1 MKETNNKIKVV
12 KHYLQTYLIKDL
24 IDHKASLGKDEK
36 VYIPFESPESIDIK
50 DYVEDTLRIYV
61 NEKPAEFKVKEN
73 DSKYYN
79 YEVLVE
85 CETGDEITVDYY
97 YETETSEW
105 SHEFEKFLVS
115 IGGLEN
121 GHFTGRDLITSRGIC
136 ETGDGW
142 LPIIKQLI
150 IDLIDAG
157 WDKQI
162 CQIKEKFGG
171 LRFYIN
177 AGNDEIWKLISEAEK
192 KSYETCEVC
201 GKPGTQTT
209 GGWISTLCEEHMK

>member
-1 MKETNNKIKVV
+1 MKDTNNKIKIV
-12 KHYLQTYLIKDL
+12 KHYLNTYVIKDL
-24 IDHKASLGKDEK
+24 IDYKASFGKDEK
-36 VYIPFESPESIDIK
+36 VYIPFKSPESIDIK
-50 DYVEDTLRIYV
+50 DYVEDSLRIYV
-61 NEKPAEFKVKEN
+61 NEKPVEFKVKEN

-97 YETETSEW
+97 YETEMSEW
-105 SHEFEKFLVS
+105 SHEFEKFLES
-115 IGGLEN
+115 IGGLKN
-121 GHFTGRDLITSRGIC
+121 GHFTDRDPITSRYYC

-142 LPIIKQLI
+142 LPIIKDLI
-150 IDLIDAG
+150 EDLIDAG

-177 AGNDEIWKLISEAEK
+177 GGSDEIYKLISDAEV
-192 KSYETCEVC
+192 KSMKTCEVC
-201 GKPGTQTT
+201 GKPGTQTS
-209 GGWISTLCEEHMK
+209 GGWINTLCEEHMK